1 MDNKL
6 KRTPA
11 VYLTGF
17 MGSGKSTIGRL
28 LADHL
33 GWDFID
39 LDREIEVA
47 ENATVQDIFSTR
59 GEAEFRRL
67 ETETLRQWTRKV
79 DRGHPAVIALGGGAF
94 VHPGNFKILENHGVS
109 LWLDCPFELILR
121 RLETEADSRPL
132 ARDKTALRSLYDARL
147 PGYARAD
154 YRIDASHPP
163 AHALAEILALPVWK

>member
-11 VYLTGF
+11 VYLAGF
-17 MGSGKSTIGRL
+17 MGSGKSTIGHL

-47 ENATVQDIFSTR
+47 ENATVQEIFSTR
-59 GEAEFRRL
+59 GEAEFRRI
-67 ETETLRQWTRKV
+67 ETETLRHWSRKV
-79 DRGHPAVIALGGGAF
+79 ERGHPVVIALGGGAF
-94 VHPGNFKILENHGVS
+94 VHPGNFEILENHGVS
-109 LWLDCPFELILR
+109 LWLDCPLELILSR
-121 RLETEADSRPL
+121 FETEPDSRPL

-163 AHALAEILALPVWK
+163 AQALTEILGLPVWK